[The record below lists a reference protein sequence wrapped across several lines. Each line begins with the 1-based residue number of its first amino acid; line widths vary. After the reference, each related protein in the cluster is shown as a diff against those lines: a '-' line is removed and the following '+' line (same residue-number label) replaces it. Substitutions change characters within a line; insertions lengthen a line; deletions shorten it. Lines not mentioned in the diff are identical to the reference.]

1 MFIFL
6 LKYISLQIK
15 MKTFTNLTSRDFML
29 SYLYEECHGLLRQ
42 VEVDINHGQKIEVPE
57 ECYIYDTKKR
67 YDILLNY
74 NKVGLI
80 QIKDNQ
86 INGQMFVDNYVLY
99 TNGNSITIE
108 SQQYV

>member
-15 MKTFTNLTSRDFML
+15 MTTFTNLTSDVFML
-29 SYLYEECHGLLRQ
+29 SYLVEECYGLLRQ
-42 VEVDINHGQKIEVPE
+42 VDVNINPGQKIEVPE
-57 ECYIYDTKKR
+57 ECHIYNTTKL
-67 YDILLNY
+67 YGILVNY
-74 NKVGLI
+74 EEVGII

-99 TNGNSITIE
+99 TNGNSITIK
-108 SQQYV
+108 SQ

>member
-15 MKTFTNLTSRDFML
+15 MTTFTNLTSDVFML
-29 SYLYEECHGLLRQ
+29 SYLVEECYGLLRQ
-42 VEVDINHGQKIEVPE
+42 VDVNINPSQKIEVSE
-57 ECYIYDTKKR
+57 ECHIYNTTKW
-67 YDILLNY
+67 YEILMNY
-74 NKVGLI
+74 EGVGII

-86 INGQMFVDNYVLY
+86 IKGQMFAHDYVLY

-108 SQQYV
+108 SQ